1 MSLKPIYNVVNSPV
15 TDDLPEYTAL
25 EFFRVCARDE
35 ELPTR
40 VSVNHLGQFLLYA
53 GDSRPSLIRHLH
65 DLLRD
70 TDSIERYSMIQFVV
84 DGRLFNEEVVRLGV
98 PTGRSSYV
106 DIELD
111 ELFVAP
117 LKPES
122 ATQYVA
128 SK

>member
-1 MSLKPIYNVVNSPV
+1 MSLKPIYNIVTSPV
-15 TDDLPEYTAL
+15 TGDLPEYTAL
-25 EFFRVCARDE
+25 EFFRSCANNDA
-35 ELPTR
+35 LPTR
-40 VSVNHLGQFLLYA
+40 ITVTHLGRFLLHT
-53 GDSRPSLIRHLH
+53 GDERSNLIRYLH

-84 DGRLFNEEVVRLGV
+84 EGRLFNEEIVRLGV

-117 LKPES
+117 LKQES
-122 ATQYVA
+122 ATQFVA

>member
-1 MSLKPIYNVVNSPV
+1 MSLKPIYNIVTSPV

-25 EFFRVCARDE
+25 EFFRSCANNE
-35 ELPTR
+35 SLPTR
-40 VSVNHLGQFLLYA
+40 ISVTHLSRFLLHS
-53 GDSRPSLIRHLH
+53 GDERSSLIRDLH

-84 DGRLFNEEVVRLGV
+84 EGRLFNEEIVRLGV

-117 LKPES
+117 LKQQS